1 MSQVEICALESNV
14 AALNLY
20 EKVGFKRTDFLSD
33 NMVIDGKLQGS
44 HVLKMQRRDY
54 LFFDKQCPLEGIL
67 TKLIPLKINDLEALY
82 AVASDP
88 LIWEMHPQK
97 SRYQKEVFEKFF
109 NDAIDSKGAYLIIE
123 KSSSAIIGN
132 TRFYEYSPIK
142 KNISIGFTFLARSHW
157 GGKYNSEVKNLML
170 KHAFKTVDTVTF
182 GVGTENFRS
191 QKALQNIG
199 AKFFR
204 NYDITDPNGT
214 VRRNLEYRLSKSD
227 F

>member
-1 MSQVEICALESNV
+1 MQMSQVEICALESNV

-157 GGKYNSEVKNLML
+157 AVSIIVKSKISCLNMPL
-170 KHAFKTVDTVTF
+170 KPSTQLLL
-182 GVGTENFRS
+182 EL
-191 QKALQNIG
+191 AL
-199 AKFFR
+199 KF
-204 NYDITDPNGT
+204 P
-214 VRRNLEYRLSKSD
+214 LSKSATKYWSKI
-227 F
+227 FSQL